1 MIAVEYNKVIL
12 VDPNDNEVGVMEKLE
27 AHEKGLLHR
36 AFSIF
41 VFNDKKEL
49 LLQRRALNKYH
60 SAGLWTNTCCSH
72 QAPGETTLGAG
83 HRRLNEEMGMSCEL
97 IQVFHFL
104 YKAELENNLIEHELD
119 HVMIGFS
126 NTEPQINTQEVCEFK
141 WITIEDLVF
150 DMKQHPQHYTVWFNL
165 IFEQHLHQL
174 NAILEHES
182 LQKRNF

>member
-1 MIAVEYNKVIL
+1 MYSTNYNQVIL
-12 VDPNDNEVGVMEKLE
+12 VDTNDNEIGVMEKLE

-41 VFNDKKEL
+41 VFNENKEL

-72 QAPGETTLGAG
+72 QAPGETNLIAG
-83 HRRLNEEMGMSCEL
+83 NRRLKEEMGMSCEL
-97 IQVFHFL
+97 MPVFHFV
-104 YKAELENNLIEHELD
+104 YKADLENNLTEYELD

-126 NTEPQINTQEVCEFK
+126 NSQPVINTEEVCDYK
-141 WITIEDLVF
+141 WITIEDLIY
-150 DMKQHPQHYTVWFNL
+150 DLKEHPEHYTVWFNL

-174 NAILEHES
+174 NTIIEHES
-182 LQKRNF
+182 LQTRNF